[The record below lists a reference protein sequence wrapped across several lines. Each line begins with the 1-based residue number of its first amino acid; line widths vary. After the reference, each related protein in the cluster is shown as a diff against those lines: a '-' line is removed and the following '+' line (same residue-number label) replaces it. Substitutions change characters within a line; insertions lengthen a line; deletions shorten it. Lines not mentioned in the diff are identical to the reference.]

1 MKGTAKSRAESFREI
16 CGQEREG
23 EGGGEGEGEGERE
36 GEGGGEGEGEGGR
49 EGSGFEY
56 GTEDIVKLKNMV
68 SLFVH
73 VSE

>member
-23 EGGGEGEGEGERE
+23 EGE
-36 GEGGGEGEGEGGR
+36 GEGGGEGGREGVGEAGR

>member
-23 EGGGEGEGEGERE
+23 EGEGGREGEGEGGRE
-36 GEGGGEGEGEGGR
+36 GEGEGEGEGGR